1 MKVTDTYKEPIT
13 LKYPG
18 GTVTVY
24 HPELSTEEKERRM
37 KIIHDAAANLLKS
50 KGVK

>member
-1 MKVTDTYKEPIT
+1 MKVTDTYQEPII

-18 GTVTVY
+18 GTVRVY
-24 HPELSTEEKERRM
+24 HPELSAEEKERRM
-37 KIIHDAAANLLKS
+37 KGIHDAAANLLKS